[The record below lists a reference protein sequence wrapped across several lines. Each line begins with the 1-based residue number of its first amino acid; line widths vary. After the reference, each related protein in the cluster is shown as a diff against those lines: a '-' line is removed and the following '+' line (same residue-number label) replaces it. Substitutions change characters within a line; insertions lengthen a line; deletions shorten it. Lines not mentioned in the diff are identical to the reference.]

1 MEPNQNTAGAP
12 GASAAGQ
19 NMAATPVQS
28 ATAAP
33 VKGDA
38 SESLPKDNMMAAPT
52 KEKKKSGSGMV
63 IGLILCLLLAAGG
76 IGFGVWM
83 MMDGNTQKDALNQ
96 QISALKKQNNELQ
109 KKISNLDVS
118 SDVDSA
124 DYIYVGEWGYK
135 IKIPENLKYVS
146 YRYTIGETKIGSGLF
161 VESLAVVGVSGSDTM
176 LEFANR
182 WENTSGLGHVSRYPL
197 GTDPCTVT
205 TTCNF
210 GLLVFS
216 DDNYD
221 YYYIGPQAYFSTD
234 EAEKEIEIK
243 SRDAIEKMLENKESY
258 STI

>member
-1 MEPNQNTAGAP
+1 MEPNQNTAGMP

-109 KKISNLDVS
+109 EKIDDLTEQLDKAVEDSDDDTDIQVAWPVKAGLFGRTLYILDNSDKFVTKNEDVQVLSIVSCDIPVGPDRSKATNLTCGV
-118 SDVDSA
+118 
-124 DYIYVGEWGYK
+124 
-135 IKIPENLKYVS
+135 
-146 YRYTIGETKIGSGLF
+146 ETTDGSGLF
-161 VESLAVVGVSGSDTM
+161 LYDGIDNV
-176 LEFANR
+176 LEYYTAEEWYKNGQDIVNR
-182 WENTSGLGHVSRYPL
+182 HQY
-197 GTDPCTVT
+197 
-205 TTCNF
+205 
-210 GLLVFS
+210 
-216 DDNYD
+216 
-221 YYYIGPQAYFSTD
+221 STD
-234 EAEKEIEIK
+234 
-243 SRDAIEKMLENKESY
+243 
-258 STI
+258 